1 MNLSAYSKLSLL
13 IVICVILNACAGP
26 KPANRYQSASVR
38 PQVSDGP
45 IAELHRNAITAL
57 AQNNAKQAI
66 EYLQRAIKIE
76 PRNAFSWH
84 YLAQS
89 YWQDN
94 SFEKCLA
101 MIERSY
107 SYSQPEDDLDRA
119 NQALQDQCQ
128 DG

>member
-1 MNLSAYSKLSLL
+1 MKLKLSMLF
-13 IVICVILNACAGP
+13 IICVLLNACAGP
-26 KPANRYQSASVR
+26 KPANRYQAASAKPPAAS
-38 PQVSDGP
+38 GP

-57 AQNNAKQAI
+57 AQNKSTLAI

-89 YWQDN
+89 YWHDGRF
-94 SFEKCLA
+94 SKCLA
-101 MIERSY
+101 MIERSN

-119 NQALQDQCQ
+119 NQTLKQQCLN
-128 DG
+128 G